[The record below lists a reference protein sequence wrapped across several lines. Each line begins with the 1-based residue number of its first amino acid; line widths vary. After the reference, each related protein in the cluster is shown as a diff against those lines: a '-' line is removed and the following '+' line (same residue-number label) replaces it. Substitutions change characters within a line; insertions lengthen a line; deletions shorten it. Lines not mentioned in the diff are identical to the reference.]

1 MISHENLMKNGF
13 IRINISLTIG
23 KTSRYYEIIPKQK
36 KSACKK
42 SLFFGGKS
50 VVFFGKIGKMSV
62 LSGKIYGKMLQ
73 ILWFFC
79 EKSMC
84 SYPGLCLHIDNQEYL
99 RGVLLFEK
107 LY

>member
-42 SLFFGGKS
+42 IIVFWWKKCGFFRKIRENVGFIRKNLWEN
-50 VVFFGKIGKMSV
+50 VTNPMVF
-62 LSGKIYGKMLQ
+62 L
-73 ILWFFC
+73 
-79 EKSMC
+79 
-84 SYPGLCLHIDNQEYL
+84 
-99 RGVLLFEK
+99 
-107 LY
+107 

>member
-50 VVFFGKIGKMSV
+50 AVFSEK
-62 LSGKIYGKMLQ
+62 SGKWRFYQ
-73 ILWFFC
+73 
-79 EKSMC
+79 EKSMGKC
-84 SYPGLCLHIDNQEYL
+84 YKSYGFSVKKACVHIL
-99 RGVLLFEK
+99 GSVCI
-107 LY
+107 

>member
-1 MISHENLMKNGF
+1 MKKYQNRKNLPVKNHCF
-13 IRINISLTIG
+13 LVG
-23 KTSRYYEIIPKQK
+23 KVW
-36 KSACKK
+36 
-42 SLFFGGKS
+42 FF
-50 VVFFGKIGKMSV
+50 FRKIGKMAV

>member
-50 VVFFGKIGKMSV
+50 VVFFGKFGKMSV

-79 EKSMC
+79 EKAC
-84 SYPGLCLHIDNQEYL
+84 VHIL
-99 RGVLLFEK
+99 GSVCI
-107 LY
+107 